1 MSIALVVLI
10 SIAVVVFTAIKTDRL
25 SAVLL
30 SLAFLLRLLV
40 FFADYY
46 HLFPI
51 PFSGKDT
58 EDFHIATL
66 AYIVG
71 DGPIKT
77 NYTYVLAFFYRIFGD
92 GGRMM
97 AQFFNVLLSYGTVA
111 LLYATLR
118 WLKVNR
124 KLLLAAV
131 AVLSFMPAIVCL
143 SGVLLREAW
152 VQFFLMLS
160 ACVFIH
166 WYKKGGVGAVALCL
180 AATYAAMIMHAGS
193 IGVLPVYVLG
203 FLFLRTWKTEGVKP
217 YLFTVVVIIGFL
229 TLLPIFPELLLAK
242 FASALSNALMSLTH
256 GKVGGA
262 FDIGSGSDG
271 NVFDIKPVESGSAYL
286 LWMRYLSFP
295 VKMLLSP
302 LKMFYLLFSPLPFD
316 WRNTTDAM
324 VFFAD
329 GLVYIVLIVMMFRR
343 PLLTKTSQAKRFLI
357 YAILMVTFVFAVGT
371 FTVGTAIRH
380 RAKYVAVMMLT
391 AAISKI
397 PVEKPVAEIEK
408 KKEE

>member
-10 SIAVVVFTAIKTDRL
+10 SVAVLVFTAIKTDRL
-25 SAVLL
+25 PAVLL

-40 FFADYY
+40 FIADYY
-46 HLFPI
+46 HLAPI
-51 PFSGKDT
+51 PFSGSDT
-58 EDFHIATL
+58 EDFHVATL
-66 AYIVG
+66 AYVAG

-77 NYTYVLAFFYRIFGD
+77 NYTYVLAFFYRIFGA

-97 AQFFNVLLSYGTVA
+97 AQFFNVLLSYGTVV

-124 KLLLAAV
+124 KLILAAV

-143 SGVLLREAW
+143 SSVLLREAW

-166 WYKKGGVGAVALCL
+166 WYKRGGVGAVALCL
-180 AATYAAMIMHAGS
+180 AATYASMIMHAGS
-193 IGVLPVYVLG
+193 VGALPIYVLG

-217 YLFTVVVIIGFL
+217 YLFTVVVIAFFL
-229 TLLPIFPELLLAK
+229 ALLPIFPELLLAK
-242 FASALSNALMSLTH
+242 FASALSNLLLILTH
-256 GKVGGA
+256 GHGGV
-262 FDIGSGSDG
+262 FDLGSAAENGA
-271 NVFDIKPVESGSAYL
+271 FDIKPVESGSAYL

-302 LKMFYLLFSPLPFD
+302 LKMIYLLISPMPWD
-316 WRNTTDAM
+316 WRNLTDAM

-329 GLVYIVLIVMMFRR
+329 SLVYLILAVMMFRR

-357 YAILMVTFVFAVGT
+357 YVIFSLTFVFAVGT
-371 FTVGTAIRH
+371 FSVGTAIRH
-380 RAKYVAVMMLT
+380 RAKYVAVMML
-391 AAISKI
+391 AAAASKTPIEKQVLI
-397 PVEKPVAEIEK
+397 PEK